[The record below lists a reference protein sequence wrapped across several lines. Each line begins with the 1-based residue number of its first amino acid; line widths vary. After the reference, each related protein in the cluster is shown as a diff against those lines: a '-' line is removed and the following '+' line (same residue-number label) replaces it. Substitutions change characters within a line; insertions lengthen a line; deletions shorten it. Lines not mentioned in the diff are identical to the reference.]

1 LHCTND
7 LRGRLNQSL
16 ECHMSKRNPGLMFFS
31 SRSGMTKLPIPSGK
45 KRESPD
51 K

>member
-1 LHCTND
+1 
-7 LRGRLNQSL
+7 
-16 ECHMSKRNPGLMFFS
+16 MSKRNPGLMFFS